1 MKRKMMALTLAA
13 CCTAGLLFTGCSSS
27 GSSSAASSQAPASG
41 GSAASEAEASGAA
54 SSAAAETENGGTKK
68 VALLTAMGGAESWQN
83 RISLATQLGGDYGFE
98 VTNIDCDGNA
108 SKQAEQIESC
118 VESGYDAIII
128 SPADVS
134 AIITTVEKA
143 TEAGVPVIST
153 EGVFEGASAC
163 ITIPEYDSAY
173 YMGTQAAEWLNSNW
187 PDKTELNVMDLNY
200 EFLEN
205 CIQRNTGFM
214 DGLKDN
220 CKATINVVSDV
231 SPTTTVEAENMS
243 ESALQA
249 DSIDVCMSTNGDFLY
264 GFVLACENLGVD
276 LENVVGFTMDATASS
291 LQYLKDGKVIKGI
304 CAWSTPKGQ
313 VEYWLEATQY
323 VLSGEYDASQG
334 CKEYDLDYLYI
345 TNENVDQA
353 MVDFGVAK

>member
-13 CCTAGLLFTGCSSS
+13 CCTAGLMFTGCGSTD
-27 GSSSAASSQAPASG
+27 SSSAAASG
-41 GSAASEAEASGAA
+41 SASAASEAAESASATSNAGAA
-54 SSAAAETENGGTKK
+54 NTADGATKK
-68 VALLTAMGGAESWQN
+68 VALLTAMGGSESWQN
-83 RISLATQLGGDYGFE
+83 RISLATQLGADYGFE

-118 VESGYDAIII
+118 IESGYDAIII

-134 AIITTVEKA
+134 AIVSTVEKA

-163 ITIPEYDSAY
+163 VTIPEYDSAY
-173 YMGTQAAEWLNSNW
+173 YMGTQAGEWLNTNW
-187 PDKTELNVMDLNY
+187 PDKTELNVFDLDY

-205 CIQRNTGFM
+205 CIQRNKGFM
-214 DGLKDN
+214 DGLKDTS
-220 CKATINVVSDV
+220 KATINVVGDV
-231 SPTTTVEAENMS
+231 SPTTTVEAESMS

-249 DSIDVCMSTNGDFLY
+249 DNIDVCMSTNGDFLY

-276 LENVVGFTMDATASS
+276 LNNVAGFTMDATASS
-291 LQYLKDGKVIKGI
+291 LQYLKEGKAIKGI

-313 VEYWLEATQY
+313 VEYWLQATQY
-323 VLSGEYDASQG
+323 TLSDEYDPSAE

-345 TNENVDQA
+345 TDENVDQA
-353 MVDFGVAK
+353 MVDFGVNAE

>member
-1 MKRKMMALTLAA
+1 MKKKMVTLMLTV
-13 CCTAGLLFTGCSSS
+13 CCSMGLLLTGCGSSDNT
-27 GSSSAASSQAPASG
+27 SSSADTSSDTTAT
-41 GSAASEAEASGAA
+41 EEDTTDV
-54 SSAAAETENGGTKK
+54 AAAEEEGEELQKI
-68 VALLTAMGGAESWQN
+68 ALLTAMGGSESWQN
-83 RISLATQLGGDYGFE
+83 RIELATTLDEEYGFE
-98 VTNIDCDGNA
+98 VTNIDCDGNVTT
-108 SKQAEQIESC
+108 QAQQIESC
-118 VESGYDAIII
+118 MESGYDAIII

-143 TEAGVPVIST
+143 TEAGVPVVST

-163 ITIPEYDSAY
+163 VTIPEYDSAY
-173 YMGTQAAEWLNSNW
+173 YMGTQAAEWLNENW
-187 PDKTELNVMDLNY
+187 PDKTELNVMDMNY

-205 CIQRNTGFM
+205 CIERNTGFM

-220 CKATINVVSDV
+220 CNATINVVSDV
-231 SPTTTVEAENMS
+231 SPTTTVEAESMA

-276 LENVVGFTMDATASS
+276 LDTVAGFIMDATASS
-291 LQYLKDGKVIKGI
+291 LQYLKEGKVIKGI
-304 CAWSTPKGQ
+304 CAWSTPQGQ

-323 VLSGEYDASQG
+323 VLSDEYDASEG

-345 TNENVDQA
+345 TDENVDQA
-353 MVDFGVAK
+353 MIDFGVTE

>member
-1 MKRKMMALTLAA
+1 MRRKLIAVVMAA
-13 CCTAGLLFTGCSSS
+13 CCAAGLTLPGC
-27 GSSSAASSQAPASG
+27 GSSEGTSAASG
-41 GSAASEAEASGAA
+41 KAAGA
-54 SSAAAETENGGTKK
+54 SSAGASSAGAESVSGISDGTMKK
-68 VALLTAMGGAESWQN
+68 IALLTAMGGAESWQN
-83 RISLATQLGGDYGFE
+83 RIELAITLGKDYGFE

-118 VESGYDAIII
+118 IEAGYDAIII

-143 TEAGVPVIST
+143 TEAGVPVVST

-163 ITIPEYDSAY
+163 VTIPEYDSAY
-173 YMGTQAAEWLNSNW
+173 YMGTQAAEWLNTNW

-205 CIQRNTGFM
+205 CIERNTGFM
-214 DGLKDN
+214 NGLEEN
-220 CKATINVVSDV
+220 AKATIHVVSDV
-231 SPTTTVEAENMS
+231 SPTTTVEAASMA

-264 GFVLACENLGVD
+264 GFVLACENLGID
-276 LENVVGFTMDATASS
+276 LENVAGFTMDATASS
-291 LQYLKDGKVIKGI
+291 LQYLKEGKTIKGI
-304 CAWSTPKGQ
+304 CAWSTPQGQ
-313 VEYWLEATQY
+313 VEYWLDATQY
-323 VLSGEYDASQG
+323 VLSDEYDASKG

-353 MVDFGVAK
+353 MIDFGVSK